1 MRQKKSAILVSYFFF
16 AALFF
21 QVDGFAQRIAESS
34 YPYPYKA
41 PYLASTTVVLMQG
54 SENPPA
60 SEIKDLRVDVL
71 KDRNDVYLLEG
82 MGALRYRFYRQHGK
96 APLVFLLPGIAGSA
110 YSGSA
115 NFLAEWLASSGFHA
129 LILPSRFNW
138 NFTLA
143 ASTSGYPGY
152 TQKDTQDLYAVMQ
165 LVLNDIKTHCNA
177 QVGKIGVLGLSDG
190 ALHAG
195 YISKID
201 SEQKQIGIDS
211 YLLVNPPVNLLE
223 TAKKIGRMTA
233 MGKEYSTTQKDYLE
247 SYAFGIYS
255 EATHNDIH
263 SPDYFANW
271 DKRLQLTDKQIKY
284 LIGKAIN
291 DEIGDAIYAI
301 ELINRSATLKTPVNW
316 ENRSGR
322 LYEARS
328 YGLMNYVKTFLVP
341 GLRRSDNPEINLETL
356 DKKTSIKSIKS
367 ALENNPTVFLMH
379 NLDDIL
385 VSAEEIAYLEKI
397 FGKRATIYP
406 HGGHLGNLW
415 YSTNKKHILEVFIP
429 LLEK

>member
-1 MRQKKSAILVSYFFF
+1 MWQKKSAMIASYFFF

-21 QVDGFAQRIAESS
+21 HVDGFAQRIAESS
-34 YPYPYKA
+34 YSYPYKD

-54 SENPPA
+54 SENPPMG
-60 SEIKDLRVDVL
+60 ELKDLRIDVL
-71 KDRNDVYLLEG
+71 KHRNDVYLLEG

-115 NFLAEWLASSGFHA
+115 NFLAEWLASHGFHV

-152 TQKDTQDLYAVMQ
+152 TQEDTQDLYAVMQ
-165 LVLNDIKTHCNA
+165 LVLNDIKTHCHA
-177 QVGKIGVLGLSDG
+177 QVGKLGVLGLSDG

-211 YLLVNPPVNLLE
+211 YLLVNPPVNLWE
-223 TAKKIGRMTA
+223 TAKKIGRMA
-233 MGKEYSTTQKDYLE
+233 AIGKEYSTSQKHYLQ

-271 DKRLQLTDKQIKY
+271 DNRLQLTDKQIKY
-284 LIGKAIN
+284 LIGKAMN

-301 ELINRSATLKTPVNW
+301 ELINRSATLKTPVSW
-316 ENRSGR
+316 GNRSDR
-322 LYEARS
+322 LHEARS

-341 GLRRSDNPEINLETL
+341 GLRLGGNPKINLETL
-356 DKKTSIKSIKS
+356 DKKTSIRSIKS

-385 VSAEEIAYLEKI
+385 VSDEEITYLEKI
-397 FGKRATIYP
+397 FGNRARIYP